1 MLYLGVAI
9 VTRYRPSLAP
19 KSSYDPPHRGVRR
32 AGDPPPP
39 SMCVPVRV
47 CPAWCEFSTSSQ
59 KTARHG
65 PVSRSHET
73 RTHTREV
80 RRPPALRSMTH
91 GGKAP
96 LLRKKKT
103 PVPHPLLYSTSFE
116 ARTPRVYRI
125 EGVVRRASPMGPVT
139 RDKDAYNLGQAGPS
153 PTLSNSRG
161 RSPLVVSFRKTS
173 RATGRGHTRTRRRT
187 IPPRSV
193 ESAGPSP
200 TFSKVRSDTLPWEE
214 NRTAHAQ
221 SALRVRRAS
230 PVTMAARTES
240 QVQTRNGKV
249 M

>member
-1 MLYLGVAI
+1 MRACL
-9 VTRYRPSLAP
+9 SM
-19 KSSYDPPHRGVRR
+19 SERR
-32 AGDPPPP
+32 F
-39 SMCVPVRV
+39 SRV

-80 RRPPALRSMTH
+80 RRAPALRSMTH

-116 ARTPRVYRI
+116 DRTPRVYRI
-125 EGVVRRASPMGPVT
+125 EGVVRRASPMRPVT

-173 RATGRGHTRTRRRT
+173 RATGRTRTRRRT
-187 IPPRSV
+187 ILVPPRSV
-193 ESAGPSP
+193 ESGPSP
-200 TFSKVRSDTLPWEE
+200 TFSDLRGRSPLGKKIGP
-214 NRTAHAQ
+214 RTHK
-221 SALRVRRAS
+221 
-230 PVTMAARTES
+230 AR
-240 QVQTRNGKV
+240 
-249 M
+249 